1 MKIANSNLNQKL
13 KKIKLFALDFDGVFT
28 DGNVYLNQDGVET
41 VVCSRRDSL
50 GMNLL
55 KKEGIKFVVL
65 SMEPNPIVAKRCE
78 KLKIEML
85 YSPNEKLSLLKDL
98 IKRESV
104 KIEETAYMGDDL
116 NDLDCLKYAGVAF
129 TVKDGAPECLKVADY
144 VTRRQ
149 SGDHALREVC
159 NLILSAR
166 HNEI

>member
-1 MKIANSNLNQKL
+1 MKKIKRDLIKKL

-28 DGNVYLNQDGVET
+28 DGKVYLNQDGVEM

-55 KKEGIKFVVL
+55 KKEGVKFVVL

-85 YSPNEKLSLLKDL
+85 YSPNDKLSLFKDL
-98 IKRESV
+98 IKREKV
-104 KIEETAYMGDDL
+104 KIEEVAYMGDDL

-129 TVKDGAPECLKVADY
+129 TVKDGASECIKAADY
-144 VTRRQ
+144 VTKRQ

-159 NLILSAR
+159 DLILAS
-166 HNEI
+166 HFN

>member
-1 MKIANSNLNQKL
+1 MKKIKGNLIKKL

-28 DGNVYLNQDGVET
+28 DGKVYLNQDGLEM

-65 SMEPNPIVAKRCE
+65 SMEPNPIIAKRCE

-85 YSPNEKLSLLKDL
+85 YSPDDKLYLFKNL
-98 IKRESV
+98 IKREKI
-104 KIEETAYMGDDL
+104 KIEEVAYMGDDL

-129 TVKDGAPECLKVADY
+129 TVKDGASECLKVADY
-144 VTRRQ
+144 ITKRQ

-159 NLILSAR
+159 DLILASR
-166 HNEI
+166 LN

>member
-1 MKIANSNLNQKL
+1 MKKIKRDLIKKL

-28 DGNVYLNQDGVET
+28 DGKVYLNQDGVET

-55 KKEGIKFVVL
+55 KKEGIKFAVL

-85 YSPNEKLSLLKDL
+85 YNPNDKLTLFKDL
-98 IKRESV
+98 IKREKV
-104 KIEETAYMGDDL
+104 KTEEVAYMGDDL
-116 NDLDCLKYAGVAF
+116 NDLECLKYAGVAF
-129 TVKDGAPECLKVADY
+129 TVKDGALECLKVADY
-144 VTRRQ
+144 VTERQ

-159 NLILSAR
+159 DLILSSR
-166 HNEI
+166 RN